1 MTQWKE
7 RAMAIRRNRSWTSI
21 ALLVAAAAVYPSRA
35 HADDEDQAPTFAVQN
50 RQFNLGHELNAAIG
64 VLPINAFHK
73 GITFGGGYTYHFSDL
88 WAWEVGQFLYVRSL
102 DTDLKKELMQN
113 FQVQPTQI
121 EQIEYFGGSAL
132 VLKPLYGK
140 FAWFNKSVI
149 HAELFVVAGGAVAK
163 YKNPEL

>member
-1 MTQWKE
+1 
-7 RAMAIRRNRSWTSI
+7 
-21 ALLVAAAAVYPSRA
+21 
-35 HADDEDQAPTFAVQN
+35 
-50 RQFNLGHELNAAIG
+50 
-64 VLPINAFHK
+64 K

-163 YKNPEL
+163 YKNPELYRYGFQAGGGIRRHTGRYLSLRFDARDYGFFKGFSPQNELYLALSGALSFGGGR